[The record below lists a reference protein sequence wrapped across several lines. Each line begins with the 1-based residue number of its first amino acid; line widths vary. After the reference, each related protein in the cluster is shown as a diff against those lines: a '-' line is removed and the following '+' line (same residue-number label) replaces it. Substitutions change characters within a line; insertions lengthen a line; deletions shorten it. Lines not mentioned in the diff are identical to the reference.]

1 MSEAGTSGRW
11 AVKRAVFVS
20 VPLVV
25 LVSAGALVA
34 VHGAYDA
41 PMTLTSSVREGRV
54 SNMVTAKGAVSAAK
68 SANLTFN
75 RGGNVK
81 SIDVKVGDKVKKGQK
96 VAELG
101 NGGAKRAVLQAQQTL
116 AQQQAALDIIL
127 NDVNPDGLRKIY
139 EANKRSVDQARKNID
154 LKEEADRDVIE
165 RQERGLDQDRDAV
178 KKAKAARD
186 GIPGCYKGSVIS
198 GVDPCKTA
206 LANLLTAENKLYADK
221 TAYINSVNALKV
233 NRGVLRST
241 YRSARTAAISAY
253 NTWNIARTNRPNQI
267 LAARAQVAN
276 AQVQVAN
283 AVGSLGDG
291 FVYAPA
297 DGVVSAINGAVGEF
311 SPPSSSDSSVTPN
324 SPGSQGRIPN
334 VGDLASADQKALTG
348 GQSPNAGLQAVL
360 PAGSTLM
367 QITGID
373 AFTVVAAF
381 PEKDAVRITSGSQA
395 KVTYEALPGKETDG
409 TVTSVAPVGTP
420 GINAAPVY
428 YATVLLKD
436 APKELKPGLTANVS
450 VVTDTVENKAMVVPT
465 SAVTED
471 DGKTFV
477 HVPGAD
483 GKPVLKE
490 FARGKVGDDNSQVLS
505 GLNKDDKIFVPDSG
519 ALPVPASEDVPDVPT
534 EQPLTVDN
542 KDPEQKAAERAAKP
556 AVPAADALPAAAVPA
571 PLPAAAPMPM
581 PEGNTFPGDPG
592 ELAAEPGD
600 AGASVPGDPNAGT
613 AGVNPFAP
621 MSNGAN
627 NGSNTGPS
635 N

>member
-11 AVKRAVFVS
+11 AVKRAAFVS

-41 PMTLTSSVREGRV
+41 PMTLTSSVREGQV
-54 SNMVTAKGAVSAAK
+54 SNMVTAKGSVSAAK

-101 NGGAKRAVLQAQQTL
+101 NGGAKRAVLQAQQAL
-116 AQQQAALDIIL
+116 AQQQANLDIIL

-139 EANKRSVDQARKNID
+139 EYNKRSVDQARKNID
-154 LKEEADRDVIE
+154 LKEEADKDIIR
-165 RQERGLDQDRDAV
+165 RQERGLDQDRAALS
-178 KKAKAARD
+178 KAKAARD
-186 GIPGCYKGSVIS
+186 ALPGCYKGGPLETVP
-198 GVDPCKTA
+198 PCPER
-206 LANLLTAENKLYADK
+206 LAAVVTAENKLYTDK
-221 TAYINSVNALKV
+221 TTYINSINNLRV

-241 YRSARTAAISAY
+241 YRAARTTAVTSY
-253 NTWNIARTNRPNQI
+253 NTWNIAKTNRPNQI

-283 AVGSLGDG
+283 ALGSLGDG

-297 DGVVSAINGAVGEF
+297 DGVVSAVNGAVGEF
-311 SPPSSSDSSVTPN
+311 SPPSSGDSSVTPN
-324 SPGSQGRIPN
+324 SPGGQGRIPN

-348 GQSPNAGLQAVL
+348 GQAPNAGLQAVL
-360 PAGSTLM
+360 PAGSTLL
-367 QITGID
+367 QVSGID

-381 PEKDAVRITSGSQA
+381 PEKDAVRITSGAQA
-395 KVTYEALPGKETDG
+395 KVTYEALAGKETDG
-409 TVTSVAPVGTP
+409 TVASIAPVGSP

-428 YATVLLKD
+428 YATILLKD
-436 APKELKPGLTANVS
+436 APKELKAGLTANVS
-450 VVTDTVENKAMVVPT
+450 VVTNTVENKAMVVPT
-465 SAVTED
+465 SSVTED

-477 HVPGAD
+477 QVPGAD
-483 GKPVLKE
+483 GKPVMRE
-490 FARGKVGDDNSQVLS
+490 FTRGKTGDDNTQVLS
-505 GLNKDDKIFVPDSG
+505 GLNKDEKVFVPDSG
-519 ALPVPASEDVPDVPT
+519 TLPVPASDDVPDVPA
-534 EQPLTVDN
+534 EQVLNVDS
-542 KDPEQKAAERAAKP
+542 KDPEQKAAERAKNAVPAAVP
-556 AVPAADALPAAAVPA
+556 AVPAQ
-571 PLPAAAPMPM
+571 LPAAAPMPM
-581 PEGNTFPGDPG
+581 ESNTFPGDPG
-592 ELAAEPGD
+592 ELPAEPGD
-600 AGASVPGDPNAGT
+600 MGGTGAGDPNAGT

-621 MSNGAN
+621 MP
-627 NGSNTGPS
+627 NGSNPGPS